1 MLSVTANDLKTKGV
15 TLFSDLE
22 SHNDEALITV
32 RGKQKYA
39 VVDIEY
45 YNYLRE
51 CELEAAL
58 AESRKDIAE
67 GKCVVESVED
77 HIARITNAL

>member
-1 MLSVTANDLKTKGV
+1 MLVAANDLKTRGV
-15 TLFSDLE
+15 SLFSELE
-22 SHNDEALITV
+22 SHNDEAVITV

-58 AESRKDIAE
+58 VQTRKDIEE
-67 GKCVVESVED
+67 GKFVVESVDD
-77 HIARITNAL
+77 HIARITDDL